1 NWSGSWHKNWTSSTN
16 NMHCETKPS
25 SRRNCWNWWLN
36 IGRMIPPSWLPYRE
50 ESRQATSHAAPYLWA
65 SLRFIGNRTLY
76 LERAVDMAAAEW
88 EGFAPLTCWIPAISA
103 DTCLQ
108 PS

>member
-1 NWSGSWHKNWTSSTN
+1 
-16 NMHCETKPS
+16 
-25 SRRNCWNWWLN
+25 
-36 IGRMIPPSWLPYRE
+36 
-50 ESRQATSHAAPYLWA
+50 
-65 SLRFIGNRTLY
+65 
-76 LERAVDMAAAEW
+76 MAAAEW